1 MWGKKMALQA
11 QIRGRRIEVR
21 TENVQRFHLKME
33 GPLEK
38 ALRSL
43 KVDVDGFSVRVRKAI
58 PGDWIGMEAKLG
70 EDGKVKGWSAEKR
83 KEAPED
89 QAVLGTVPI
98 TLTREGLDSPLG
110 NWFTDAIRWATG
122 ADVAFQNNGGI
133 RKDLEKGPV
142 TVADIF
148 ELNFPDELY
157 TFEVTGKE
165 LLAILEHDVR
175 DEKERP
181 MQVSGLRYTFDRS
194 RPEAPRIVRST
205 VEPDKVYTVG
215 AEDFLSHRGEQFFG
229 GKVAFINT
237 GIHIVDAQIRY
248 FRQMKKIGTKSEGR
262 IEEIGTA
269 R

>member
-1 MWGKKMALQA
+1 M
-11 QIRGRRIEVR
+11 V
-21 TENVQRFHLKME
+21 
-33 GPLEK
+33 
-38 ALRSL
+38 
-43 KVDVDGFSVRVRKAI
+43 
-58 PGDWIGMEAKLG
+58 AKLG
-70 EDGKVKGWSAEKR
+70 EDGKLKGWIAEKR

-89 QAVLGTVPI
+89 QAIPGTTPV

-110 NWFTDAIRWATG
+110 NWFTDAIRWATA

-133 RKDLEKGPV
+133 RKDLENGPV

-181 MQVSGLRYTFDRS
+181 MQVSGLRYTFDQS
-194 RPEAPRIVRST
+194 RPEGSRIVRST
-205 VEPDKVYTVG
+205 VDPDKVYTVG
-215 AEDFLSHRGEQFFG
+215 AEDFLCHRGEQFFG

-237 GIHIVDAQIRY
+237 GIHIVDAQIGYARKMG
-248 FRQMKKIGTKSEGR
+248 RIEAKSEGR
-262 IEEIGTA
+262 IEEIGTV